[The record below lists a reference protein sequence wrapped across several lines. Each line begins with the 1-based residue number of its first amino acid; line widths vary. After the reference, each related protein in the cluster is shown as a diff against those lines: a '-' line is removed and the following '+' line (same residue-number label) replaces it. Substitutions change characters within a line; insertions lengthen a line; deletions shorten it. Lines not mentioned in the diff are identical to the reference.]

1 MFKSVPSRTKWQKGE
16 GGREP
21 GRSSLGNERKEE
33 QQERRAEGLGYGVK
47 CETRRQQWRINQ
59 QQAEAPWP
67 LRPCTAS
74 FWVNMKGEN
83 MRERESENLLFLEL
97 CNNISILEVMLYRKR
112 TDKKNKNRGGGC
124 GKKAERDKWMQRNP
138 DLHSEVDRPC
148 RSGNGTSLA
157 DLSSAGVTSHRLF
170 WGLINASFRPL
181 CLITA
186 LPVEEVITCR
196 IQSQQK
202 P

>member
-112 TDKKNKNRGGGC
+112 TDKKNKNRGGDVERKLKEISGC
-124 GKKAERDKWMQRNP
+124 KET
-138 DLHSEVDRPC
+138 LTSTL
-148 RSGNGTSLA
+148 RSTDHVALVMARVWLTFPLPGSPLTVCS
-157 DLSSAGVTSHRLF
+157 GV
-170 WGLINASFRPL
+170 
-181 CLITA
+181 
-186 LPVEEVITCR
+186 
-196 IQSQQK
+196 
-202 P
+202 